1 MTSPNCQRPTQCV
14 IRWSPSA
21 LCRKCSAA
29 TTLSEKMAA
38 NAEKNRAL
46 MLALIARPGFKE
58 RNREERRLSAERRYG
73 AMILPT
79 PMA

>member
-1 MTSPNCQRPTQCV
+1 
-14 IRWSPSA
+14 
-21 LCRKCSAA
+21 
-29 TTLSEKMAA
+29 MAA

-79 PMA
+79 PMAWLIHEIREI